1 MVWSM
6 ADKNITSSKAT
17 YTAQKRRSG
26 LKVASGCVWAAPV
39 CVWAAPGCVGA
50 AAWAEADAGAVAGVE
65 AVAGAAAVADVGAPA
80 RFCVLIFLPFPGSFW
95 E

>member
-1 MVWSM
+1 MLWSI

-26 LKVASGCVWAAPV
+26 LKLV
-39 CVWAAPGCVGA
+39 CVTVPDCVGV
-50 AAWAEADAGAVAGVE
+50 AAWAEVDAGAVVGVD
-65 AVAGAAAVADVGAPA
+65 AVAGAGAPA

-95 E
+95 G

>member
-26 LKVASGCVWAAPV
+26 LKLVCVTVPV
-39 CVWAAPGCVGA
+39 CAGVAAWAEVDAGA
-50 AAWAEADAGAVAGVE
+50 AAWAEVD
-65 AVAGAAAVADVGAPA
+65 AGAAAGASA
-80 RFCVLIFLPFPGSFW
+80 LACFCVLIFLPSPASCVWLG
-95 E
+95 

>member
-26 LKVASGCVWAAPV
+26 LKLVCVTVPV
-39 CVWAAPGCVGA
+39 CAGV
-50 AAWAEADAGAVAGVE
+50 AAWAEVDAGAVVGVD
-65 AVAGAAAVADVGAPA
+65 AVAGAGAPA

-95 E
+95 G